1 MQEVEID
8 STDIALALIDML
20 YDQGTIDAHLYNRIK
35 AKNKAVVKSDESWF
49 VSLQLKI
56 DKGYT
61 IRKD

>member
-35 AKNKAVVKSDESWF
+35 AKNKAVVKPDES
-49 VSLQLKI
+49 
-56 DKGYT
+56 
-61 IRKD
+61 

>member
-35 AKNKAVVKSDESWF
+35 AKIRRLS
-49 VSLQLKI
+49 SLMRADLSA
-56 DKGYT
+56 YS
-61 IRKD
+61 